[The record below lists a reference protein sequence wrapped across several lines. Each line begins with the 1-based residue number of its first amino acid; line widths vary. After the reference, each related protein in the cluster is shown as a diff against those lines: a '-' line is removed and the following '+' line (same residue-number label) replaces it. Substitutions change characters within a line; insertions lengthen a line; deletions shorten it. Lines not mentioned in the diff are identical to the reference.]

1 MKKEGRGG
9 KRKWW
14 WLLRGTDR
22 EGEEKRKRFEVK
34 ERER

>member
-14 WLLRGTDR
+14 WLLRGTNR
-22 EGEEKRKRFEVK
+22 ERVRKRGSGGVCV
-34 ERER
+34 